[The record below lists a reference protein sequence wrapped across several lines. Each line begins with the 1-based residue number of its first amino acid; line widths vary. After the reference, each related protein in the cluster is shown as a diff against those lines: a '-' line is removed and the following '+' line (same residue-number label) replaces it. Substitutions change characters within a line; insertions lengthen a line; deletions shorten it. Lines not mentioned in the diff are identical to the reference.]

1 MTLVKFKHQMNK
13 KQKEIFVRSVPNISG
28 MHAADLL

>member
-13 KQKEIFVRSVPNISG
+13 KQKEIFVQSVPNISG